1 MNALLI
7 KRLANSIGASE
18 LPGCHNFEINIHTL
32 YFSGKPLYVDYIM
45 QISIQAVAILSPI
58 SGTEEY
64 RILSLHII

>member
-1 MNALLI
+1 
-7 KRLANSIGASE
+7 
-18 LPGCHNFEINIHTL
+18 
-32 YFSGKPLYVDYIM
+32 M